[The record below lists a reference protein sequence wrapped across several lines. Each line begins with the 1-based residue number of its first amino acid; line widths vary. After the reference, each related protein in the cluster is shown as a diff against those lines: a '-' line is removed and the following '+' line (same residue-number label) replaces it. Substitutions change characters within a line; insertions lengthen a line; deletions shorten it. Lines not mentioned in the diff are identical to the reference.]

1 MMLRVVLKW
10 FAHWVSY
17 SAYAG
22 LKCWVHGKWVG
33 SRLAQRCVG
42 GQSSHN
48 MARIA
53 GYCAGI
59 GALEWAREGR
69 LRVPGALR
77 GALCALLA
85 TWCVLVKDDMAWV
98 ICAACCRGAHSRFE
112 REASVG
118 CRGLRCVWCV
128 CGARA
133 SSRRRGL
140 KRWERVCAQRVAHVC
155 VARAGF
161 FGRSV
166 LNTLTHVHVH
176 VLSSTYYYYSRQN
189 GTALTTQVPSP
200 PTVQAH
206 STSQRHGRAHTRDLS
221 RPLTSIATLARTS
234 PHTYGNHS
242 HILFGL

>member
-1 MMLRVVLKW
+1 MLRVVLKW

-140 KRWERVCAQRVAHVC
+140 KRWGRVCGRHATHKYLSLRRLRQSC
-155 VARAGF
+155 GTVARWD
-161 FGRSV
+161 R
-166 LNTLTHVHVH
+166 LHV
-176 VLSSTYYYYSRQN
+176 ST
-189 GTALTTQVPSP
+189 APEEP
-200 PTVQAH
+200 A
-206 STSQRHGRAHTRDLS
+206 
-221 RPLTSIATLARTS
+221 
-234 PHTYGNHS
+234 
-242 HILFGL
+242 

>member
-1 MMLRVVLKW
+1 MLK
-10 FAHWVSY
+10 WVSY

-98 ICAACCRGAHSRFE
+98 ICAACCRGAHSRSE

-140 KRWERVCAQRVAHVC
+140 RRWGRVCGRHATHKYTC
-155 VARAGF
+155 LCGRAF
-161 FGRSV
+161 FVRCGTCGCFERGALSKSSCC
-166 LNTLTHVHVH
+166 LCFKIPISLT
-176 VLSSTYYYYSRQN
+176 LSSRAPDASTITHNRRN
-189 GTALTTQVPSP
+189 RPSL
-200 PTVQAH
+200 V
-206 STSQRHGRAHTRDLS
+206 RVL
-221 RPLTSIATLARTS
+221 
-234 PHTYGNHS
+234 
-242 HILFGL
+242 

>member
-1 MMLRVVLKW
+1 MLK
-10 FAHWVSY
+10 WVSY

-98 ICAACCRGAHSRFE
+98 ICAACCRGAHLRFE

-140 KRWERVCAQRVAHVC
+140 KRWGRVCGRHATHKYLSLRKNLKQVTCRVQ
-155 VARAGF
+155 
-161 FGRSV
+161 S
-166 LNTLTHVHVH
+166 
-176 VLSSTYYYYSRQN
+176 
-189 GTALTTQVPSP
+189 
-200 PTVQAH
+200 
-206 STSQRHGRAHTRDLS
+206 
-221 RPLTSIATLARTS
+221 
-234 PHTYGNHS
+234 
-242 HILFGL
+242 

>member
-1 MMLRVVLKW
+1 MHAKHLYIPHLAGPLSAKGCTGCMLGARRVAWRIAQEDCSKGLLSMVLRRIAQRVLRMMLRVVLKW

-140 KRWERVCAQRVAHVC
+140 KRWGRVCGRHATHKYTCLCGGLRLPWYAK
-155 VARAGF
+155 
-161 FGRSV
+161 FGRP
-166 LNTLTHVHVH
+166 HIAID
-176 VLSSTYYYYSRQN
+176 R
-189 GTALTTQVPSP
+189 GIGEE
-200 PTVQAH
+200 
-206 STSQRHGRAHTRDLS
+206 GR
-221 RPLTSIATLARTS
+221 
-234 PHTYGNHS
+234 G
-242 HILFGL
+242 

>member
-1 MMLRVVLKW
+1 MG
-10 FAHWVSY
+10 VSY
-17 SAYAG
+17 AAYAG

-98 ICAACCRGAHSRFE
+98 ICAACCRGAHLRFE

-140 KRWERVCAQRVAHVC
+140 KRWGRVC
-155 VARAGF
+155 
-161 FGRSV
+161 GRHATHKYLSLRRLFSV
-166 LNTLTHVHVH
+166 TL
-176 VLSSTYYYYSRQN
+176 Y
-189 GTALTTQVPSP
+189 
-200 PTVQAH
+200 
-206 STSQRHGRAHTRDLS
+206 TSVTKLAYQTRDPITRS
-221 RPLTSIATLARTS
+221 AS
-234 PHTYGNHS
+234 HT
-242 HILFGL
+242 

>member
-1 MMLRVVLKW
+1 MNAARE
-10 FAHWVSY
+10 
-17 SAYAG
+17 G
-22 LKCWVHGKWVG
+22 T
-33 SRLAQRCVG
+33 QRNGTHCGPRQIVARKEISNDATG
-42 GQSSHN
+42 APHRRCAPFVRATHN

-140 KRWERVCAQRVAHVC
+140 KRWGRVC
-155 VARAGF
+155 
-161 FGRSV
+161 GR
-166 LNTLTHVHVH
+166 H
-176 VLSSTYYYYSRQN
+176 
-189 GTALTTQVPSP
+189 
-200 PTVQAH
+200 
-206 STSQRHGRAHTRDLS
+206 
-221 RPLTSIATLARTS
+221 ATLKYLSLRGCHCS
-234 PHTYGNHS
+234 
-242 HILFGL
+242 LLM

>member
-140 KRWERVCAQRVAHVC
+140 KRWGRVC
-155 VARAGF
+155 
-161 FGRSV
+161 GRHATHKYLSLRRLFSGLTV
-166 LNTLTHVHVH
+166 IIIEQEETTTTSDPSTATLLHIR
-176 VLSSTYYYYSRQN
+176 LPRQN
-189 GTALTTQVPSP
+189 SASTDSSHAGERSPGVPGFG
-200 PTVQAH
+200 H
-206 STSQRHGRAHTRDLS
+206 
-221 RPLTSIATLARTS
+221 ARV
-234 PHTYGNHS
+234 P
-242 HILFGL
+242 

>member
-1 MMLRVVLKW
+1 MHGVAWRIAQEDCSKGLLSMVLRRIAQRVLRMMLRVVLKW

-98 ICAACCRGAHSRFE
+98 ICAACCRGAHLRFE

-140 KRWERVCAQRVAHVC
+140 KRWGRVC
-155 VARAGF
+155 
-161 FGRSV
+161 GRHA
-166 LNTLTHVHVH
+166 THKY
-176 VLSSTYYYYSRQN
+176 LSLRRLFIN
-189 GTALTTQVPSP
+189 GL
-200 PTVQAH
+200 
-206 STSQRHGRAHTRDLS
+206 
-221 RPLTSIATLARTS
+221 LTSRT
-234 PHTYGNHS
+234 Y
-242 HILFGL
+242 L

>member
-1 MMLRVVLKW
+1 MLK
-10 FAHWVSY
+10 WVSY

-85 TWCVLVKDDMAWV
+85 TWCVLVKDDMALV
-98 ICAACCRGAHSRFE
+98 ICAACCRGAHSRSE

-140 KRWERVCAQRVAHVC
+140 KRWGRVC
-155 VARAGF
+155 
-161 FGRSV
+161 GRHA
-166 LNTLTHVHVH
+166 THKY
-176 VLSSTYYYYSRQN
+176 LSLR
-189 GTALTTQVPSP
+189 
-200 PTVQAH
+200 
-206 STSQRHGRAHTRDLS
+206 R
-221 RPLTSIATLARTS
+221 
-234 PHTYGNHS
+234 
-242 HILFGL
+242 LFGVRKIVIEEMRCREVRYV

>member
-140 KRWERVCAQRVAHVC
+140 KRWGRVC
-155 VARAGF
+155 
-161 FGRSV
+161 GRHATHKYLSLRRLFQHSLRTLGSG
-166 LNTLTHVHVH
+166 LNT
-176 VLSSTYYYYSRQN
+176 
-189 GTALTTQVPSP
+189 SP
-200 PTVQAH
+200 CRKT
-206 STSQRHGRAHTRDLS
+206 
-221 RPLTSIATLARTS
+221 RPLQS
-234 PHTYGNHS
+234 
-242 HILFGL
+242 

>member
-1 MMLRVVLKW
+1 M
-10 FAHWVSY
+10 
-17 SAYAG
+17 
-22 LKCWVHGKWVG
+22 
-33 SRLAQRCVG
+33 AQRCVG

-140 KRWERVCAQRVAHVC
+140 KRWGRVCGRHATHKYLSLRRLFVGVVVRAERVCAFH
-155 VARAGF
+155 AREDIQ
-161 FGRSV
+161 S
-166 LNTLTHVHVH
+166 LHT
-176 VLSSTYYYYSRQN
+176 
-189 GTALTTQVPSP
+189 
-200 PTVQAH
+200 
-206 STSQRHGRAHTRDLS
+206 HTRTKKGQRSS
-221 RPLTSIATLARTS
+221 RFNTR
-234 PHTYGNHS
+234 NHAS
-242 HILFGL
+242 FETQ